1 MRRTAA
7 VAGAVIGLALP
18 AHAMA
23 AKDYA
28 ATALNII
35 PSGQYGALPVPP
47 GADQQA
53 KMFDGLTPLFD
64 NVQPTDLTKYFK
76 SEAFNSLGT
85 DGPGKTEKVPRKG
98 VKIVRDRFDV
108 PHVKAKTYDDGIWA
122 AGWIAAEDRQLLLE
136 QSRYN
141 SRVAAVGVPGLDAL
155 GLISSLKTF
164 KPSAQTEATVARQA
178 KVLARAGNEGRQVL
192 HEIDTYVSGINARYK
207 QAGVTAAKWT
217 RKDVFALE
225 ALK

>member
-1 MRRTAA
+1 MRNGLR
-7 VAGAVIGLALP
+7 LALAFSLFVLP
-18 AHAMA
+18 ASAS
-23 AKDYA
+23 AKDFA

-64 NVQPTDLTKYFK
+64 NVQPTDLTKYFE

-108 PHVKAKTYDDGIWA
+108 PHVTARTYDGGIWA
-122 AGWIAAEDRQLLLE
+122 AGWIAAEDRQLLL
-136 QSRYN
+136 
-141 SRVAAVGVPGLDAL
+141 
-155 GLISSLKTF
+155 
-164 KPSAQTEATVARQA
+164 
-178 KVLARAGNEGRQVL
+178 
-192 HEIDTYVSGINARYK
+192 
-207 QAGVTAAKWT
+207 
-217 RKDVFALE
+217 
-225 ALK
+225 